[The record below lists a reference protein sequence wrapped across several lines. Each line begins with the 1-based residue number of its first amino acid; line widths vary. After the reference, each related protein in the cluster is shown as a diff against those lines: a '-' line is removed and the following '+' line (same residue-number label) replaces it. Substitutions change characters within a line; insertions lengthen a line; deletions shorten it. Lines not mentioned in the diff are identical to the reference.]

1 MADLV
6 YVSICV
12 ALYTLIF
19 IFDIIPQIK
28 EKRKK
33 SLAVYLPVFF
43 LTLAVNILYGLGFD
57 IPSPAV
63 PIKDLVSR
71 IFGLS

>member
-1 MADLV
+1 LV

>member
-1 MADLV
+1 MV
-6 YVSICV
+6 YVSVCV

-19 IFDIIPQIK
+19 IFDVVPQIK
-28 EKRKK
+28 AKRKK

-43 LTLAVNILYGLGFD
+43 FTLAINILYGLGFA

-63 PIKDLVSR
+63 PIQALVER
-71 IFGLS
+71 IFGFH

>member
-1 MADLV
+1 MV

>member
-1 MADLV
+1 VADLV